1 VGAWIERNR
10 KGVKSRALHEGTSDV
25 LLRIAGLATGP
36 FSLIARLF
44 GWVPVADVCFLLGAI
59 FSRYGW
65 LAAGRSSARDPEETF
80 AEQCVPPA

>member
-1 VGAWIERNR
+1 VGVWIETNR
-10 KGVKSRALHEGTSDV
+10 KGVKSRALHEGTSGV
-25 LLRIAGLATGP
+25 LLRIAGLA
-36 FSLIARLF
+36 SLIARLI
-44 GWVPVADVCFLLGAI
+44 GWVPLADVCLLPGAI